1 MPTSIQQPWAPRPI
15 RFLEMWEPLGWR
27 IKVYGI
33 TCGPETPEDDL
44 IEAAKSTAGRFLEQ
58 EIGRHETY
66 GVGFLG
72 VHQGATGNQIFLDR
86 WANDNELLHEV
97 WISSSDRPAHLSP
110 APRDH
115 NSVCVWDLRIQSFER
130 DAWIELVL
138 SRADNPDLE
147 GYLIQRCNE
156 DA

>member
-1 MPTSIQQPWAPRPI
+1 
-15 RFLEMWEPLGWR
+15 MWEVSGWR
-27 IKVYGI
+27 LKVYGI
-33 TCGPETPEDDL
+33 TCGPDAPEDDL
-44 IEAAKSTAGRFLEQ
+44 IEAAKAAAGTFLDE

-97 WISSSDRPAHLSP
+97 WISSSDRPTDLTP

-130 DAWIELVL
+130 QAWIDLVL
-138 SRADNPDLE
+138 SQSEAPDFE
-147 GYLIQRCNE
+147 AYLSERCNE